1 MSHVG
6 YMIFKWNKGSHRLIM
21 MGDSKDALHVGLEW
35 AIKGPV
41 EFEEQSVQDSENIA
55 PRYRGIF

>member
-1 MSHVG
+1 
-6 YMIFKWNKGSHRLIM
+6 MIFKWNKGSHRLIM